1 LNIYKVREVAEIL
14 RVSKDTVYSLIKNG
28 FIVPLK
34 LNGLKIPDYEL
45 ERFVKENQGLEITLT
60 GVDDH

>member
-1 LNIYKVREVAEIL
+1 MNIYKVREVAEIL